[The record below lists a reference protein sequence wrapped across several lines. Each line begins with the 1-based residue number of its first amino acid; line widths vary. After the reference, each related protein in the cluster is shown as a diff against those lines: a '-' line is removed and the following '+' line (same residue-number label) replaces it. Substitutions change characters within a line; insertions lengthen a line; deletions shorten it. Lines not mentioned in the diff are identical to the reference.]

1 MSTDYRYAKPAR
13 HQRILDALAASPTL
27 RMNEL
32 SEALGVSAETV
43 RRDLKELDRR
53 GLVSRTYGG
62 AVRAFMGEPAVAERR
77 RMMIRE
83 REAIAATVSA
93 LISPGEVLMIGAGAT
108 TLQVAQRIARD
119 HFGLTVVTHAID
131 LVAALGTNDSF
142 TVIATPGHFD
152 PREGHLVGH
161 ETCAFLDGF
170 VADRAILGA
179 SGVTPEGFS
188 NAEAQAAAVYATM
201 MRRAQSTLIVADH
214 SKFDVRALRLFG
226 SWGEEVSLVTDR
238 APEGELAEAI
248 ARRGSTVLLP
258 EV

>member
-1 MSTDYRYAKPAR
+1 MSTEYRYAKPAR

-77 RMMIRE
+77 RLMIRE
-83 REAIAATVSA
+83 REAIAAAVSA
-93 LISPGEVLMIGAGAT
+93 LIRPGEVLLIGAGAT
-108 TLQVAQRIARD
+108 TFHVAQRIARD
-119 HFGLTVVTHAID
+119 HYGLTVVTHAID
-131 LVAALGTNDSF
+131 VITALGINDSF

-179 SGVTPEGFS
+179 SGVTAEGFS
-188 NAEAQAAAVYATM
+188 NAEAQAAAVYTAM
-201 MRRAQSTLIVADH
+201 MGRAQSTLIVADH
-214 SKFDVRALRLFG
+214 SKFDVRSLRLFG
-226 SWGEEVSLVTDR
+226 TWSPDVTLVADR
-238 APEGELAEAI
+238 APEGALASAI
-248 ARRGSTVLLP
+248 ERRGAELVLP
-258 EV
+258 GA

>member
-62 AVRAFMGEPAVAERR
+62 AVRAFRGEPAVAERR

-83 REAIAATVSA
+83 RDAIAATVSA

-119 HFGLTVVTHAID
+119 HFGLTIITHAID
-131 LVAALGTNDSF
+131 VVAALGTNDSF

-188 NAEAQAAAVYATM
+188 NAEAQAAAVYTAM

-226 SWGEEVSLVTDR
+226 SWDEEVSLVTDR
-238 APEGELAEAI
+238 APDGALAEAI
-248 ARRGSTVLLP
+248 VRHGSTVLLP
-258 EV
+258 